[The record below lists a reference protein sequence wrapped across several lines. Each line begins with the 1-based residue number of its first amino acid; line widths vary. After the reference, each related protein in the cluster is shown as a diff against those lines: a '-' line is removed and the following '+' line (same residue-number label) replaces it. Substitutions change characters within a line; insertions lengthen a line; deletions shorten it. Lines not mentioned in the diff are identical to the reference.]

1 MISTLISNSTI
12 KIFLSS
18 EEMTL
23 YKIKFDDLDK
33 EKYETKV
40 FILNLIEKIKNINNI
55 DLSNE
60 KLYIEAFEQ
69 NNGSCLLYI
78 SIKGE
83 KFKKKDNIST
93 EIVYEFKTLSDV
105 TLASKTLWANLNHLF
120 RESDFLCS
128 NENYRLIIKSYSKV
142 REKIRNCLCE
152 YGKEIGTDDI
162 SISVTREHYTMIIEK
177 NAIESLAVID

>member
-18 EEMTL
+18 EEMRF
-23 YKIKFDDLDK
+23 YNIKFDDLDK
-33 EKYETKV
+33 EKYETRR
-40 FILNLIEKIKNINNI
+40 FILNLINEIKSLNNV

-83 KFKKKDNIST
+83 KFKKKDNISS
-93 EIVYEFKTLSDV
+93 EIVYEFETLSDV
-105 TLASKTLWANLNHLF
+105 IIASKILWKNMNHLF

-128 NENYRLIIKSYSKV
+128 NQNYRLIIKSYSKV
-142 REKIRNCLCE
+142 KEKIRNCLCE

-162 SISVTREHYTMIIEK
+162 TASVTREHYTMVIQE
-177 NAIESLAVID
+177 NAIELLSVLN

>member
-12 KIFLSS
+12 KIFLSN
-18 EEMTL
+18 EDM
-23 YKIKFDDLDK
+23 KIHNIKFDDLDK
-33 EKYETKV
+33 EKYETKL
-40 FILNLIEKIKNINNI
+40 FILNLINEIKKINNI

-69 NNGSCLLYI
+69 SNGNCLLYI

-83 KFKKKDNIST
+83 KFKKKDSISS
-93 EIVYEFKTLSDV
+93 EIVYEFNTLYDAI
-105 TLASKTLWANLNHLF
+105 LASKIIWKNSNHLF

-142 REKIRNCLCE
+142 KEKIQNCLCE
-152 YGKEIGTDDI
+152 FGREIGIDDI
-162 SISVTREHYTMIIEK
+162 SASVTREHYTMIIEK
-177 NAIESLAVID
+177 NAVEILSVLN

>member
-12 KIFLSS
+12 KIFLSN
-18 EEMTL
+18 EDMEF
-23 YKIKFDDLDK
+23 YNIKFDDLDK
-33 EKYETKV
+33 EKYETRL
-40 FILNLIEKIKNINNI
+40 FILNLIDKIKNINNI

-83 KFKKKDNIST
+83 KFKKKNNISS

-105 TLASKTLWANLNHLF
+105 TIASKILWKNLSHLF

-152 YGKEIGTDDI
+152 YGKEIGIDDI
-162 SISVTREHYTMIIEK
+162 SASVTREHYTMIIEK
-177 NAIESLAVID
+177 NAVELLSVLN